1 MNLYQ
6 SMNLYILCKTLLHLR
21 PTQVLYQLKY
31 RLARPAYIQEV
42 APIGFRKLDYAAFP
56 AKATCVEREECT
68 FLNIKDTFTS
78 WNDTRH
84 GALWGYNLNYMD
96 GLCQA
101 GMPYEEGAEWIERF
115 IRDLTDNRIGMD
127 PYPIALRGINWIKF
141 ICRHYARIPEERL
154 KRWTDSLY
162 SQYRLL
168 ERKLEFHLLGN
179 HLLEDAYSLS
189 IAFLFFMDDR
199 MYWRASRLLRRELDE
214 QILPDGAHYEQS
226 PMYHCILLDR
236 LLDAYNFSAHNLRFG
251 GQEDLND
258 FLREKARIML
268 GHLASII
275 YRDHSIPL
283 LNDAAYGIAPEPDEL
298 FDYARRLGIAWEAI
312 PMNACGYR
320 KLENER
326 FEAIVDV
333 GNITA
338 SYQPGHSH
346 ADTFNY
352 ELRINGQPFIVDTGI
367 STYNKTPRRQ
377 YERSTAAHNTVTID
391 GKDTSE
397 VWGGFRVGSRAKVT
411 LLKDRP
417 NEVEAWHN
425 GFGSLGKHHR
435 RFAISANR
443 FEIEDTVS
451 THREAESWLH
461 LAPDVTIIAHS
472 PTGII
477 TNKGRIE
484 ISGASEVEITEGQA
498 STRYNQFSPSQIVRI
513 RFTGKLMYRIG

>member
-1 MNLYQ
+1 
-6 SMNLYILCKTLLHLR
+6 MNLYILCKTLLHLR
-21 PTQVLYQLKY
+21 PTQLLYQFKY
-31 RLARPAYIQEV
+31 RLMRPGYIQEV
-42 APIGFRKLDYAAFP
+42 APSSFRKLDYAAFP
-56 AKATCVEREECT
+56 AKATCVEGEGCT

-101 GMPYEEGAEWIERF
+101 GMSYEEGAEWIERF
-115 IRDLTDNRIGMD
+115 IRDLPDNRIGLD
-127 PYPIALRGINWIKF
+127 PYPIALREINWIKF

-154 KRWTDSLY
+154 KRWIDSLY

-179 HLLEDAYSLS
+179 HLLENAYSLS
-189 IAFLFFMDDR
+189 IASLFFADER
-199 MYWRASRLLRRELDE
+199 MYRRASRLLRRELKE
-214 QILPDGAHYEQS
+214 QVLPDGAHYEQS

-236 LLDAYNFSAHNLRFG
+236 LLDAYNFSAQNLRFG

-268 GHLASII
+268 GHLASVI

-352 ELRINGQPFIVDTGI
+352 ELRIDGQPFIVDTGI
-367 STYNKTPRRQ
+367 STYDKTPRRQ

-397 VWGGFRVGSRAKVT
+397 VWGGFRVGNRAKVT
-411 LLKDRP
+411 LLKNRL

-435 RFAISANR
+435 RFAISADR

-451 THREAESWLH
+451 TLREAESWIH
-461 LAPDVTIIAHS
+461 LAPGVTIIAHS
-472 PTGII
+472 PTEII

-484 ISGASEVEITEGQA
+484 ISGASEVEITEGQV
-498 STRYNQFSPSQIVRI
+498 STRYNQFSPSRIVRI